1 MQCIDTIW
9 QDFIE
14 PFPFH
19 SKGVPIQPQ
28 NMIRVDAPYSLFD
41 AIVKRWQPDVLWVA
55 WLVQRIV
62 ASYQFI
68 VFVSGRNLL
77 PKPHRT
83 ILMVLEIPEG
93 GIASWVIR
101 VPIRVQQF
109 LMILP

>member
-1 MQCIDTIW
+1 MQCIDTIR
-9 QDFIE
+9 QDFVE

-28 NMIRVDAPYSLFD
+28 NMIRVDVPYSLFD
-41 AIVKRWQPDVLWVA
+41 AIVEGWQSDVLWVA

-62 ASYQFI
+62 TSHQFI

-83 ILMVLEIPEG
+83 ILMVFEIPEG
-93 GIASWVIR
+93 GTAGRVI
-101 VPIRVQQF
+101 
-109 LMILP
+109 